1 MMDASP
7 AASSPAPV
15 SPAFRS
21 SRRPIRPHRLSIDE
35 ENALLRAAK
44 RQDQRAVSELID
56 RHIGLVQAEVRRH
69 VWTGLSADD
78 LSGEGLLG
86 LLESIRRFDVTRR
99 TRLSTYAVWWIRAS
113 IWDFVWKNRRIVPI
127 PSTRRARRIRV
138 SIWRTERALTG
149 KLGRPPTTAELAEAL
164 AVDEQDVLD
173 LRTALTGRDMVLGG
187 GGGGDDEPS
196 FELPCRDASPEQV
209 LLTLDERRAIRGAL
223 AVALEKLPARERTIV
238 ERRLLTEDG
247 PTLTALG
254 AELGV
259 SRERVRQLQKRAER
273 TLRDALSAVA

>member
-7 AASSPAPV
+7 AAASSSTPV
-15 SPAFRS
+15 SPVFGAT
-21 SRRPIRPHRLSIDE
+21 RRPSRPGRLSIDE

-44 RQDQRAVSELID
+44 RSDQRAVTELIE

-69 VWTGLSADD
+69 LWTGLSAED

-164 AVDEQDVLD
+164 AVEEQDVLE
-173 LRTALTGRDMVLGG
+173 LRAALTGRDVIL
-187 GGGGDDEPS
+187 GGGDDEPS
-196 FELPCRDASPEQV
+196 FELPCTGASPEDILV
-209 LLTLDERRAIRGAL
+209 TVDKRRAIQSAL
-223 AVALEKLPARERTIV
+223 NVALERLPARERTIV

-247 PTLTALG
+247 PTRTALG

>member
-1 MMDASP
+1 M
-7 AASSPAPV
+7 
-15 SPAFRS
+15 
-21 SRRPIRPHRLSIDE
+21 
-35 ENALLRAAK
+35 LRAAK

-209 LLTLDERRAIRGAL
+209 LLSLDERRAIRGAL

-273 TLRDALSAVA
+273 TLRDALNAVA

>member
-7 AASSPAPV
+7 AAARTSSPNPPMPFPA
-15 SPAFRS
+15 SPK
-21 SRRPIRPHRLSIDE
+21 RRRTDRLTIDE

-44 RQDQRAVSELID
+44 RNDQRAVAELIE
-56 RHIGLVQAEVRRH
+56 RHAGLVQAEVRRH
-69 VWTGLSADD
+69 LWTGLSAED

-86 LLESIRRFDVTRR
+86 LLESIRRFDTTRR

-149 KLGRPPTTAELAEAL
+149 SLGRPPTTAELADAL

-173 LRTALTGRDMVLGG
+173 LRAALTGRDVIL
-187 GGGGDDEPS
+187 GGGDDEPS
-196 FELPCRDASPEQV
+196 FELPSTGASPEEI
-209 LLTLDERRAIRGAL
+209 LCESDTRRAIQDCL
-223 AVALEKLPARERTIV
+223 AVALERLPARERTIV
-238 ERRLLTEDG
+238 ERRLLSEEG

-254 AELGV
+254 EELGV